1 MKRVRAAFESYNY
14 EVEEFL
20 VPETFAL
27 LSLNRK
33 IEDSVDV
40 LNASEKMNTLLIL
53 WFYGHGGLTSKS
65 GNDLILASHATGG
78 TWFHWTDVAKAILQV
93 KSDVLTFL
101 NCCHAGASLL
111 GEDQLEPFL
120 QRNEPYTK
128 EVFTECGFE
137 SLVKDAYEN
146 SLSYS
151 LTDILA
157 HHLDRM
163 DLDTIRLHREATR
176 RAKEA
181 YTKERPFTK
190 TPGLMSMIKGRP
202 GSIMLHPLPDPLA
215 PRGKK
220 RSGSFS
226 STDSDNEP
234 PNKIPATALMMS

>member
-1 MKRVRAAFESYNY
+1 MDSTACNLGSSSGTKPIALPLHYPFNFTPGNNWNSDVTRGDALQPPIIEFREGGDSYSVSLDTPGPEAFTKGQRRVRAAFESYNY

-151 LTDILA
+151 LTDIPWS
-157 HHLDRM
+157 HEHD
-163 DLDTIRLHREATR
+163 
-176 RAKEA
+176 
-181 YTKERPFTK
+181 
-190 TPGLMSMIKGRP
+190 
-202 GSIMLHPLPDPLA
+202 
-215 PRGKK
+215 
-220 RSGSFS
+220 
-226 STDSDNEP
+226 
-234 PNKIPATALMMS
+234 